1 MKYQSVLLFG
11 AALLIGS
18 CKKVSSD
25 DLKDTVPYYQS
36 YGVYYDKEAGKTD
49 ASVIYRVRDAN
60 GTKVQLDNGANVTAN
75 GIAASTNFILP
86 SDYFWNMIG
95 LKDVDFI
102 LTKNSG
108 AVITNK
114 VKLSDIS
121 NISFASTFPAAASK
135 SGFSFGWVGDPLTG
149 NESMVITIS
158 TTDSA
163 GTASRSINATNS
175 ATTISFSATDMQ
187 YMKAGN
193 NLTVEMTRYK
203 SMPLQMNDGTATG
216 SIALRYRTTK
226 TIPLNP

>member
-1 MKYQSVLLFG
+1 VKYLSVLLFG
-11 AALLIGS
+11 AALLICS

-49 ASVIYRVRDAN
+49 ASVVYRVRDAN

-75 GIAASTNFILP
+75 GIAASTNFLTP
-86 SDYFWNMIG
+86 SDYYWNIIG
-95 LKDVDFI
+95 LQGVDFV

-108 AVITNK
+108 TVITNK

-121 NISFASTFPAAASK
+121 NIAFSSTFPTTASK
-135 SGFSFGWVGDPLTG
+135 SGFSFGWVGDPLTS

-158 TTDSA
+158 TSDSA
-163 GTASRSINATNS
+163 GTASRSINAANS
-175 ATTISFSATDMQ
+175 ATTVSFSATDMQ
-187 YMKAGN
+187 YMKAGS

-203 SMPLQMNDGTATG
+203 SIPLQMNDGTATG
-216 SIALRYRTTK
+216 SLALRYRTTK

>member
-1 MKYQSVLLFG
+1 MKRLSLLLSGLVLF
-11 AALLIGS
+11 AGS

-49 ASVIYRVRDAN
+49 ASVIFRVRDAN
-60 GTKVQLDNGANVTAN
+60 GTKVQLQNGAGVTAN
-75 GIAASTNFILP
+75 GVAASTNFILP

-95 LKDVDFI
+95 LKDVEFV

-108 AVITNK
+108 NVLTNRA
-114 VKLSDIS
+114 KLSDIS
-121 NISFASTFPAAASK
+121 NISFASTFPSSASK

-149 NESMVITIS
+149 NETMVVTIS
-158 TTDSA
+158 TVDSG
-163 GTASRSINATNS
+163 GTASKALDASNS
-175 ATTISFSATDMQ
+175 ATTVSFSATDMQ
-187 YMKAGN
+187 QMKAGN

-203 SMPLQMNDGTATG
+203 SIPLQMSDGTASG

>member
-1 MKYQSVLLFG
+1 MSILTLG
-11 AALLIGS
+11 
-18 CKKVSSD
+18 CKKVDSN

-36 YGVYYDKEAGKTD
+36 YGVYFDKDAGTIEAS
-49 ASVIYRVRDAN
+49 AVFRVRDVN
-60 GTKVQLDNGANVTAN
+60 GTKVELSNGAGVTAN
-75 GIAASTNFILP
+75 GVAASTNFILP

-95 LKDVDFI
+95 LKDVEFV

-108 AVITNK
+108 NVLTNRA
-114 VKLSDIS
+114 KLSDIS
-121 NISFASTFPAAASK
+121 NISFANTFPASASK

-149 NESMVITIS
+149 NETMVVTIS
-158 TTDSA
+158 TIDSA
-163 GTASRSINATNS
+163 GTASKALDASNS
-175 ATTISFSATDMQ
+175 ATTVSFSATDMQ

-203 SMPLQMNDGTATG
+203 SIPLQMADGTATG

>member
-1 MKYQSVLLFG
+1 MKYLSVLLFG
-11 AALLIGS
+11 SALLVGS

-49 ASVIYRVRDAN
+49 ASVVYRVRDAN
-60 GTKVQLDNGANVTAN
+60 GTIVQLDNGANVTAN
-75 GIAASTNFILP
+75 GITASTNFILP
-86 SDYFWNMIG
+86 SDYFWNMMG
-95 LKDVDFI
+95 LKDVDFV

-108 AVITNK
+108 SVITNK

-121 NISFASTFPAAASK
+121 NISFASTFPASTSK

-158 TTDSA
+158 TSDSA
-163 GTASRSINATNS
+163 GTATRSINATNS
-175 ATTISFSATDMQ
+175 ATTVSFSATDMQ

-203 SMPLQMNDGTATG
+203 SIPLQMSDGTATG

-226 TIPLNP
+226 TILLNP

>member
-1 MKYQSVLLFG
+1 MKYLSVLLFG

-49 ASVIYRVRDAN
+49 ASVIFRVRDVN
-60 GTKVQLDNGANVTAN
+60 GTKVQLDNGAGVTAN
-75 GIAASTNFILP
+75 GVVASTNFILP

-95 LKDVDFI
+95 LKGVDFI

-108 AVITNK
+108 TVITNK

-121 NISFASTFPAAASK
+121 NVAFASTFPAAASK

-158 TTDSA
+158 TSDSA

-203 SMPLQMNDGTATG
+203 SIPLQMNDGTATG

>member
-108 AVITNK
+108 TVITNK

-121 NISFASTFPAAASK
+121 NIAFASAFPSSASK
-135 SGFSFGWVGDPLTG
+135 SGFSFGWVGNPLTG

-158 TTDSA
+158 TSDSA

>member
-1 MKYQSVLLFG
+1 MKYLSVLLFG

-49 ASVIYRVRDAN
+49 ASVVYRVREAN

-75 GIAASTNFILP
+75 GIAASANFLTP
-86 SDYFWNMIG
+86 SDYYWNMIG
-95 LKDVDFI
+95 LKDVDFV

-108 AVITNK
+108 TVITNK

-121 NISFASTFPAAASK
+121 NIAFASTFPAAASK

-158 TTDSA
+158 TSDSA

-175 ATTISFSATDMQ
+175 ATTVSFSATDMQ

-203 SMPLQMNDGTATG
+203 SIPLQMNDGAATG

>member
-1 MKYQSVLLFG
+1 MKYLSVLLFG
-11 AALLIGS
+11 TALLIGS

-36 YGVYYDKEAGKTD
+36 YGVYYDKEEGKTD

-60 GTKVQLDNGANVTAN
+60 GTKVQLGNGANVTAN

-108 AVITNK
+108 TVITNK

-121 NISFASTFPAAASK
+121 NVAFASTFPAAASK

-158 TTDSA
+158 TSDSA

-203 SMPLQMNDGTATG
+203 SMPLQMSDGTATG

>member
-1 MKYQSVLLFG
+1 MKYLSLLLFG

-25 DLKDTVPYYQS
+25 DLKDTVPYFQS

-75 GIAASTNFILP
+75 RVAASTNFILP

-108 AVITNK
+108 TVITNK

-121 NISFASTFPAAASK
+121 NVAFANTFPVAASK

-158 TTDSA
+158 TSDSA

-193 NLTVEMTRYK
+193 NLMVEMTRYK

>member
-1 MKYQSVLLFG
+1 MKHLSLLLSGLVLLM
-11 AALLIGS
+11 GS

-60 GTKVQLDNGANVTAN
+60 GTKVQLQNGAGVTAN
-75 GIAASTNFILP
+75 GVAASTNFILP

-95 LKDVDFI
+95 LKDVEFT

-108 AVITNK
+108 NVLTNK
-114 VKLSDIS
+114 AKLSDIS
-121 NISFASTFPAAASK
+121 NISFASTFPSSASK

-149 NESMVITIS
+149 NETMVVTIS
-158 TTDSA
+158 TVDSA
-163 GTASRSINATNS
+163 GTASKALDASNS
-175 ATTISFSATDMQ
+175 ATTVSFSATDMQ

-203 SMPLQMNDGTATG
+203 SIPLQMSDGTATG

>member
-1 MKYQSVLLFG
+1 MKQFI
-11 AALLIGS
+11 LLISSLSILTLG
-18 CKKVSSD
+18 CKKVDSN

-36 YGVYYDKEAGKTD
+36 YGVYFDKDAGTTEAS
-49 ASVIYRVRDAN
+49 AVFRVRDVN
-60 GTKVQLDNGANVTAN
+60 GTKVELSNGAGVTAN
-75 GIAASTNFILP
+75 GVAASTNFILP

-95 LKDVDFI
+95 LKDVEFV

-108 AVITNK
+108 NVLTNRA
-114 VKLSDIS
+114 KLSDIS
-121 NISFASTFPAAASK
+121 NISFANTFPASASK

-149 NESMVITIS
+149 NETMVVTIS
-158 TTDSA
+158 TIDSA
-163 GTASRSINATNS
+163 GTASKALDASNS
-175 ATTISFSATDMQ
+175 ATTVSFSATDMQ

-203 SMPLQMNDGTATG
+203 SIPLQMADGTATG